1 MRILI
6 TGVRG
11 FVGRHLAAYCLQDA
25 RNEVWGLDRPRTSPV
40 GPPLPDPV
48 RLLTADITDRS
59 AVIAAVQ
66 EAQPDAVYHL
76 AGWSNPATA
85 HADPTGILAANV
97 HGQLHVLE
105 GVVAAGNRAS
115 VLVVGSCKEYGTGPP
130 GSQLTDESAEL
141 APLDLYGV
149 SKVAQ
154 DMLGYHFAVSRQ
166 CRVVRVRPFNHTGP
180 GQSDSFVASA
190 FARQLAAIELGQRPP
205 RVMVGNLTPVV
216 DFTDVRDMVRAY
228 VLALAR
234 GERGAV
240 YNLGSGQG
248 VRIGVLLDMLLSASG
263 LADQVEVCPDPARQQ
278 PGSVTRI
285 VCDATRFRAL
295 TGWRPRYTL
304 AETLRDLYHYWLNRL
319 AAAAPSPSG

>member
-1 MRILI
+1 M
-6 TGVRG
+6 VR
-11 FVGRHLAAYCLQDA
+11 
-25 RNEVWGLDRPRTSPV
+25 EV
-40 GPPLPDPV
+40 
-48 RLLTADITDRS
+48 
-59 AVIAAVQ
+59 
-66 EAQPDAVYHL
+66 QPDAVYHL

-115 VLVVGSCKEYGTGPP
+115 VLVVGSCKEYGAGPP
-130 GSQLTDESAEL
+130 GAQRTDESAEL

-149 SKVAQ
+149 TKVAQ

-166 CRVVRVRPFNHTGP
+166 CHVVRVRPFNHTGP
-180 GQSDSFVASA
+180 GQSETFVASA
-190 FARQLAAIELGQRPP
+190 FARQLAAIKLGQRQP

-228 VLALAR
+228 VLALEC

-248 VRIGVLLDMLLSASG
+248 VQIGVLLDMLLSASG
-263 LADQVEVCPDPARQQ
+263 LAGQVEVRPDPARQQ
-278 PGSVTRI
+278 PGSVTHI
-285 VCDATRFRAL
+285 VCDAARFRAL
-295 TGWRPRYTL
+295 TGWQPHYTL
-304 AETLRDLYHYWLNRL
+304 AETLRDLYRYWLDRL
-319 AAAAPSPSG
+319 AATPSPAGR

>member
-11 FVGRHLAAYCLQDA
+11 FVGRHLAAYCLQDS
-25 RNEVWGLDRPRTSPV
+25 RNEVWGLDRPRASSSAA
-40 GPPLPDPV
+40 PPLPDPV
-48 RLLTADITDRS
+48 RLLTADVADRS

-85 HADPTGILAANV
+85 HADPSGILAANV
-97 HGQLHVLE
+97 HGQFHVLE
-105 GVVAAGNRAS
+105 AVVAAGNRAK

-130 GSQLTDESAEL
+130 GAQRTDESAEL

-149 SKVAQ
+149 TKVAQ

-166 CRVVRVRPFNHTGP
+166 CHVVRVRPFNHTGP
-180 GQSDSFVASA
+180 GQSETFVASA
-190 FARQLAAIELGQRPP
+190 FARQLAAIKLGQLRP

-228 VLALAR
+228 VLALER

-248 VRIGVLLDMLLSASG
+248 VQIKTLLDMLLSVSG
-263 LADQVEVCPDPARQQ
+263 LVGQVEVRPDPARQQ

-285 VCDATRFRAL
+285 VCDASRFRAL
-295 TGWRPRYTL
+295 TGWQPRYTL
-304 AETLRDLYHYWLNRL
+304 AETLRDLYHYWLDRL
-319 AAAAPSPSG
+319 AGSR

>member
-11 FVGRHLAAYCLQDA
+11 FVGRHLAAYCLQDT

-40 GPPLPDPV
+40 GPPLPAAV
-48 RLLTADITDRS
+48 RLCTADITDRA

-66 EAQPDAVYHL
+66 TAQPDAVYHL

-105 GVVAAGNRAS
+105 AVMAAGNRAS
-115 VLVVGSCKEYGTGPP
+115 VLVIGSCKEYGAGPP
-130 GSQLTDESAEL
+130 GAQRTDESADL

-149 SKVAQ
+149 TKVAQ
-154 DMLGYHFAVSRQ
+154 DMLGYHFAVGRQ
-166 CRVVRVRPFNHTGP
+166 CHVVRVRPFNHTGP
-180 GQSDSFVASA
+180 GQLEAFVASA
-190 FARQLAAIELGQRPP
+190 FARQLAAIKLGQRPP

-216 DFTDVRDMVRAY
+216 DFTDVRDMVSAY
-228 VLALAR
+228 VLALER
-234 GERGAV
+234 GECGAV

-248 VRIGVLLDMLLSASG
+248 VRIGVLLDMLIAAGG
-263 LADQVEVCPDPARQQ
+263 LTGQVEVCPDPARQQ
-278 PGSVTRI
+278 SGSVPHI

-295 TGWRPRYTL
+295 TGWQPRYTL
-304 AETLRDLYHYWLNRL
+304 AETLRDLYHYWLERL
-319 AAAAPSPSG
+319 AAAPSPIGR